1 MNAIACG
8 LMFTGLLLG
17 ALSGSIL
24 LALIVISIGLLC
36 ALYEYIKERQEEK
49 RENAWRKNYPI
60 YRY

>member
-1 MNAIACG
+1 MGIIACG

-24 LALIVISIGLLC
+24 LALIIISIGFLF
-36 ALYEYIKERQEEK
+36 AFGEYVKEKQKEEQ
-49 RENAWRKNYPI
+49 ENAWRKNYPV